1 MPETYDRTVID
12 GRIFSFAAGIERFRE
27 GMKQYFPREGRSIG
41 KYIRTLRAVNR
52 VSGLYYAEKAIP
64 APAAALAGS
73 LLRAPFL
80 RWAKRSRCRTQA
92 GRERQARSRQ
102 PMLGHMLEL
111 ARGDLIDSK

>member
-27 GMKQYFPREGRSIG
+27 GMKQYFPREGRNIG

-64 APAAALAGS
+64 APASALAGS

-80 RWAKRSRCRTQA
+80 RWAKRSRCRPRREESARREA
-92 GRERQARSRQ
+92 GSQCWGICLNWPAET
-102 PMLGHMLEL
+102 
-111 ARGDLIDSK
+111 